1 MDWHNFVGLI
11 VKKFDE
17 KFRSNNSKYDNI
29 QHDFLPSGSDEDLG
43 KTSGGLLNVKK
54 KKKSEKPGYKMFDAD
69 DSDSEPVLYDDSNR

>member
-1 MDWHNFVGLI
+1 MIIIIIIIIIIIRCLGLCLI
-11 VKKFDE
+11 IQNTK
-17 KFRSNNSKYDNI
+17 NI